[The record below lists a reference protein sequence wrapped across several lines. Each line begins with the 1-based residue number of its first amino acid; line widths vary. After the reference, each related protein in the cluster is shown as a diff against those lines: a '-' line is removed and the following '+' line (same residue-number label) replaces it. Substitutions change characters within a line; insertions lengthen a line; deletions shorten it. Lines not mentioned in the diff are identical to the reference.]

1 MTILRSNRYSLN
13 VPTLVEDPTPGSNTL
28 YMQNEAYDKSSLSQ
42 NFSKTISYNVA
53 GTGYSTFGTSL
64 FVQNTDPDYVTGVLI
79 LTGEVTHVKNLY
91 LNILNNYKNNLDSSP
106 FASMDPNNRIRGSRY
121 DTFGSGN
128 STLLWYETRG
138 SAAAG
143 AYTTV
148 YHKGTRPVGSNDLSV
163 GFPDQNGALNSS
175 QTMKP
180 VWFNTYTGNLV
191 CVGTYDATGYCP
203 GGYIGASFTA
213 SNNVPVGIVA
223 PTISIQSVSPFA
235 TTSCQFVGVSTLT
248 NRAIMMHNNYLT
260 DKDQF
265 FHRYDDGT
273 NTFLTVGATQAT
285 PVSTTST
292 GGTNWGG
299 DRTTNWGG
307 YMAKYASSTFVD
319 LTSATTL
326 GFFVPYLDI
335 MGNYHPHYIRWNTAN
350 DTFTRFSTTSTTY
363 PGNTNQSTYW
373 NPDVTSSGVTTTVNY
388 GMQRVWYNES
398 FLYNSNRYITL
409 MPLHGAGGVFDSS
422 STWRS
427 FVTYSVAPITDPAI
441 ANRSLVFHSSLV
453 VPQTPKNIVWL
464 DDNHLTLG
472 VFTYGAFYIYM
483 FNDVSGWTQTSS
495 YPYTFTAVGRDSL
508 NRIWAYDSGPLSSGR
523 LHLLQGNSTPASISI
538 VPSTST
544 FNYSGSN
551 LPVQLS
557 VDSFDSNGN
566 RQINNVTLTAIGT
579 SLVLL
584 STGDQ
589 QQVTTLTTLT
599 NTSTSVIVQALVVGP
614 GTTGLEANV
623 LI

>member
-28 YMQNEAYDKSSLSQ
+28 YIQNEAYDELSLSQ

-79 LTGEVTHVKNLY
+79 LSGEVTHVKNLS
-91 LNILNNYKNNLDSSP
+91 LNVLNTWKNNLDISP
-106 FASMDPNNRIRGSRY
+106 FASMDLNNRIKGARY

-128 STLLWYETRG
+128 STLLWHEHRG

-148 YHKGTRPVGSNDLSV
+148 YHKGTRPPGNDLST
-163 GFPDQNGALNSS
+163 GSPDQNGVLTNS

-191 CVGTYDATGYCP
+191 CVGTYDVSGNCP
-203 GGYIGASFTA
+203 GGYAGAAFTS
-213 SNNVPVGIVA
+213 SNLTSVGIVS
-223 PTISIQSVSPFA
+223 PSIIIQNAGPFA
-235 TTSCQFVGVSTLT
+235 TVTCQFVGVSRLT

-265 FHRYDDGT
+265 FYRYDDGGPSYYT
-273 NTFLTVGATQAT
+273 LASIQAII
-285 PVSTTST
+285 PSTTST

-307 YMAKYASSTFVD
+307 YMAKFASSTFTD
-319 LTSATTL
+319 LSSATTL

-335 MGNYHPHYIRWNTAN
+335 MGNYHPHYIRWNTSN
-350 DTFTRFSTTSTTY
+350 DTFTRWSTTSTTY
-363 PGNTNQSTYW
+363 PAGTTQNNYW
-373 NPDVTSSGVTTTVNY
+373 SPDWASAGTTAAVNY

-398 FLYNSNRYITL
+398 FLYNTNRYLTF
-409 MPLHGAGGVFDSS
+409 MPLHGAGGVFDNS
-422 STWRS
+422 STWRT
-427 FVTYSVAPITDPAI
+427 FVTYSVAPISNPVI
-441 ANRSLVFHSSLV
+441 AHQSLVYHSSLV

-464 DDNHLTLG
+464 SDDHLTLG
-472 VFTYGAFYIYM
+472 VFTYGAFYIYA
-483 FNDVSGWTQTSS
+483 FNDVSGWTQKSS

-508 NRIWAYDSGPLSSGR
+508 NRIWAYDAGPLNSGR

-551 LPVQLS
+551 IPVQLS
-557 VDSFDSNGN
+557 VDSFDANGN
-566 RQINNVTLTAIGT
+566 RQANNITLTAVGT

-589 QQVTTLTTLT
+589 QQVATLTTLT
-599 NTSTSVIVQALVVGP
+599 NTSTSVVVQALVTGP
-614 GTTGLEANV
+614 GTTGLSANV

>member
-1 MTILRSNRYSLN
+1 
-13 VPTLVEDPTPGSNTL
+13 
-28 YMQNEAYDKSSLSQ
+28 MQNEAYDKSSLSQ

-64 FVQNTDPDYVTGVLI
+64 FVQNSDPDYVTGVLI
-79 LTGEVTHVKNLY
+79 LNGEVTHVKNLS
-91 LNILNNYKNNLDSSP
+91 LNVLNSYKNNLDISP
-106 FASMDPNNRIRGSRY
+106 FASMDPNNRIKGSRY

-148 YHKGTRPVGSNDLSV
+148 YHKGTRPPGNDLST
-163 GFPDQNGALNSS
+163 GFPDQNGALANS

-180 VWFNTYTGNLV
+180 VWFNTYTGSLV
-191 CVGTYDATGYCP
+191 CVGTYDPTGNCP
-203 GGYIGASFTA
+203 GGYAGASFTA
-213 SNNVPVGIVA
+213 SNFTPVGIVT
-223 PTISIQSVSPFA
+223 PSITIQSAGPFV

-265 FHRYDDGT
+265 FHRYDDGS
-273 NTFLTVGATQAT
+273 NYYNTVGATQAT

-299 DRTTNWGG
+299 DRGNNWGG

-319 LTSATTL
+319 LTSATTF

-335 MGNYHPHYIRWNTAN
+335 MGNYHPHYIRWNTSN
-350 DTFTRFSTTSTTY
+350 DTFTRFLTTSTTY
-363 PGNTNQSTYW
+363 PTGTTQNNYW
-373 NPDVTSSGVTTTVNY
+373 SPDWASAGTTAAVNY
-388 GMQRVWYNES
+388 GMQRVWYNET
-398 FLYNSNRYITL
+398 FLYNSNRYLTL
-409 MPLHGAGGVFDSS
+409 MSLHGAGGTFDSS
-422 STWRS
+422 STVRT
-427 FVTYSVAPITDPAI
+427 FVTYSVAPIPNPAI
-441 ANRSLVFHSSLV
+441 ANQSLVYHSSLV
-453 VPQTPKNIVWL
+453 IPQTPKNIVWL

-483 FNDVSGWTQTSS
+483 FNDISGWTQTSS

-508 NRIWAYDSGPLSSGR
+508 NRIWAYDSGPLNSGR

-544 FNYSGSN
+544 FNYLGSN
-551 LPVQLS
+551 IPVELS
-557 VDSFDSNGN
+557 VDSFDAYGI
-566 RQINNVTLTAIGT
+566 RQANNITLTAIGT

-589 QQVTTLTTLT
+589 RQVATLTTLT
-599 NTSTSVIVQALVVGP
+599 NTLTSVIVQALVIGP